1 MDRLP
6 DDALLE
12 VLLWLPPEDL
22 LACRLVCKRLGTL
35 AMHPH
40 VWRRKCCSVSAASC
54 ACPVLRLAPCL
65 GLLQVTLPL
74 KNCLHLYTTR
84 CAVSRLDL
92 LVDKYMKDAALI
104 IHRQS
109 FLLRLKSVTVTLGQ
123 YRVGQYLTF
132 DAGVAILFTTLAS
145 TCGLTYLKVRAEFGS
160 GLSFDM
166 TQSLQSIAVPSSI
179 KTFIFEGI
187 VQREATHFCSFVLA
201 RHAAT
206 LETLRI
212 LCFLSA
218 STTSLLSD
226 LPNLR
231 RLTYAINPGQEAVT
245 SCKLLRILT
254 LSFCSD
260 DRSVKELF
268 CKAEQLRKVIL
279 ICHFRPT
286 TVDDVLPETILAL
299 SSTRVEKLC
308 IYMSVAVGHALSQTY
323 IVRRAALWALAL
335 LSVLPRLP
343 ALQELSL
350 DWHTDELLR
359 GINPTTAPALRILS
373 LHCGAV
379 RPCTPGPAHRDAFKS
394 LFSANPSVKVKV
406 TRSCTRCL

>member
-179 KTFIFEGI
+179 KTFIFE
-187 VQREATHFCSFVLA
+187 
-201 RHAAT
+201 
-206 LETLRI
+206 
-212 LCFLSA
+212 
-218 STTSLLSD
+218 
-226 LPNLR
+226 
-231 RLTYAINPGQEAVT
+231 
-245 SCKLLRILT
+245 
-254 LSFCSD
+254 
-260 DRSVKELF
+260 
-268 CKAEQLRKVIL
+268 
-279 ICHFRPT
+279 
-286 TVDDVLPETILAL
+286 
-299 SSTRVEKLC
+299 
-308 IYMSVAVGHALSQTY
+308 VGHALSQTY